1 MIEAYF
7 DGLCD
12 PNPGGVATYGF
23 VIKRD
28 GKKIDE
34 GHGLA
39 GTPRTP
45 QATNNVAEYTGLI
58 KALEW
63 MVAHKV
69 REEIVIRG
77 DSDLVIRQVKGEYK
91 VKSALLA
98 PLHGQVRDLAE
109 KLSDIRFEWVQ
120 RERNADAD
128 RLTNL
133 AYAEYTGKAMKAPT
147 TDVMTVDIV
156 IASPPD
162 VVKRALHQAGLKGTV
177 TPVPGASRVQVDLP
191 AQPDAVRPLI
201 ELKRRLEGSL

>member
-7 DGLCD
+7 DGLCE

-39 GTPRTP
+39 GTPKTP

-58 KALEW
+58 RALEW
-63 MVAHKV
+63 LLAQKA
-69 REEIVIRG
+69 RGPIVVRG
-77 DSDLVIRQVKGEYK
+77 DSDLVLKQVQGLYK

-98 PLHGQVRDLAE
+98 PLHGQVKELLEQLPDVT
-109 KLSDIRFEWVQ
+109 FEWVP

-133 AYAEYTGKAMKAPT
+133 AYAEYTGKSMKAPT
-147 TDVMTVDIV
+147 TDVMTVDVV
-156 IASPPD
+156 IAAPPD
-162 VVKRALHQAGLKGTV
+162 QVTAALKKAGIKGTV
-177 TPVPGASRVQVDLP
+177 SAVPGASRVQVDLP
-191 AQPDAVRPLI
+191 TQPDAVRPLI
-201 ELKRRLEGSL
+201 DLKRRLEGSL

>member
-23 VIKRD
+23 LIKRD
-28 GKKIDE
+28 GKKVDE

-63 MVAHKV
+63 LMAHKIK
-69 REEIVIRG
+69 EPITIRG

-91 VKSALLA
+91 VKSGLLA
-98 PLHGQVRDLAE
+98 PLHAKVKELAE
-109 KLSDIRFEWVQ
+109 KLPDLRFEWIQ

-133 AYAEYTGKAMKAPT
+133 AYAEYTGQTMKAPT
-147 TDVMTVDIV
+147 TDVMTVDVV
-156 IASPPD
+156 IAAPPD
-162 VVKRALHQAGLKGTV
+162 VVRPALHKAGLKGTV
-177 TPVPGASRVQVDLP
+177 SQVPGASRVQVDLP
-191 AQPDAVRPLI
+191 AQPDSVRPLI

>member
-1 MIEAYF
+1 MFEAYF
-7 DGLCD
+7 DGLCE

-23 VIKRD
+23 LIKRD

-39 GTPRTP
+39 GTPKTP
-45 QATNNVAEYTGLI
+45 RATNNVAEYTGLL

-63 MVAHKV
+63 LVAHKV
-69 REEIVIRG
+69 KDPVVVRG

-91 VKSALLA
+91 VKSGLLA
-98 PLHGQVRDLAE
+98 PLHAQVKELEE
-109 KLSDIRFEWVQ
+109 KLPAVTFEWIA

-133 AYAEYTGKAMKAPT
+133 AYAEYTGQAMRAPT
-147 TDVMTVDIV
+147 TDVMTVDVV
-156 IASPPD
+156 IAAPVD
-162 VVKRALHQAGLKGTV
+162 AVKRALHQAGLKGTV
-177 TPVPGASRVQVDLP
+177 SQVPGASRVQVDLP
-191 AQPDAVRPLI
+191 VQPDAVRPLI

>member
-7 DGLCD
+7 DGLCE

-23 VIKRD
+23 LIKKD
-28 GKKIDE
+28 GKKIHE

-39 GTPRTP
+39 GTPKSP
-45 QATNNVAEYTGLI
+45 QATNNVAEYTGLL

-63 MVAHKV
+63 LVAQKPPGP
-69 REEIVIRG
+69 IVVHG
-77 DSDLVIRQVKGEYK
+77 DSDLVIKQVQGLYK
-91 VKSALLA
+91 VKSGLLA
-98 PLHGQVRDLAE
+98 PLHGRVQELLERLPGVT
-109 KLSDIRFEWVQ
+109 FEWVA

-133 AYAEYTGKAMKAPT
+133 AYAEYTGQSMKAPT
-147 TDVMTVDIV
+147 TDVMTVDVV
-156 IASPPD
+156 IAAPPD
-162 VVKRALHQAGLKGTV
+162 QVTAALKKAGLKGTV
-177 TPVPGASRVQVDLP
+177 SAVPGASRVQVDLP